1 MNLYHVILILLNYNQ
16 HALAS
21 MGVSI
26 LSGAIST
33 LLASSMLFACSFNF
47 FYLFGS
53 FIFFVILWSLLW
65 AMCFFPAIMMTIGPN
80 NDSGEILWLRKL
92 YGESQGHPRVL
103 IYVIA
108 CIPPGLTECVVASCA
123 GHARN
128 EAPLFMDGRGSVVA
142 SEHDASATSIASLA
156 STMEASSPIHQTR
169 SD

>member
-1 MNLYHVILILLNYNQ
+1 
-16 HALAS
+16 
-21 MGVSI
+21 
-26 LSGAIST
+26 
-33 LLASSMLFACSFNF
+33 
-47 FYLFGS
+47 
-53 FIFFVILWSLLW
+53 
-65 AMCFFPAIMMTIGPN
+65 MTAAKSCGCAN
-80 NDSGEILWLRKL
+80 CTVK
-92 YGESQGHPRVL
+92 SQVHPRVL

-156 STMEASSPIHQTR
+156 STMEVSSPIHQTR

>member
-1 MNLYHVILILLNYNQ
+1 MNLYHVILILLDYNQ

-92 YGESQGHPRVL
+92 YGEKSG
-103 IYVIA
+103 
-108 CIPPGLTECVVASCA
+108 
-123 GHARN
+123 
-128 EAPLFMDGRGSVVA
+128 AP
-142 SEHDASATSIASLA
+142 ASAHLCHCMYTSRTDGVRGGLLRR
-156 STMEASSPIHQTR
+156 TCPQ
-169 SD
+169 